1 MALDAN
7 TIWEIRTDGNANNG
21 GGFRWLSLVIA
32 TYKWTASGSGT
43 NEYYCEAAA
52 GGDPSLTEAKCC
64 SLNGAFTL
72 ATNGTLGS
80 LNASEWDWGDNDTLG
95 YSTVYVRLADG
106 VDPDSKSPGFVQIG
120 NGGGYDYSQQAAA
133 QLTLTDLACAAAST
147 TLTSATGGFTA
158 LMVGNVIHIV
168 SGTNDAPGWYEI
180 TAYSDTNTVT
190 IDRTCATGGDMS
202 AATGSVGGA
211 WEFGTAVDDDFF
223 EAKVAGNITY
233 IKSGTHATLGETIAA
248 SPAGTGALLIRVIG
262 YDMSRAARPTG
273 DNQPLIQCGANT
285 FQVGSASWWA
295 LENLRGTGTGSYVFY
310 YSGSNGYFYNCK
322 ATNSSGFAGRIAF
335 QGVSASS
342 CYFIA
347 CEGISTNGPA
357 FSTGVFV
364 HCYAHDSVTTFTG
377 GTLMLF
383 CVSDA
388 GSTYGANQVSGLTMN
403 NTFYGNGTGLYISGT
418 TTMSIVINNI
428 FDGNTTGIN
437 ASGAK
442 GSTLLLFNS
451 FDNTTDLAANVAG
464 AVQDGNQTGDPGLN
478 DPANGDFS
486 ITSGD
491 AEVYQTALD
500 VQVYTGAIVRS

>member
-7 TIWEIRTDGNANNG
+7 TVWEIRTDGNANYG
-21 GGFRWLSLVIA
+21 GGFAWLSLVSA
-32 TYKWTASGSGT
+32 TYRWTASGSGT

-80 LNASEWDWGDNDTLG
+80 LNASEWDWGDNDSLG
-95 YSTVYVRLADG
+95 YNTVYVRLADG
-106 VDPDSKSPGFVQIG
+106 ADPDSKEPGFVQMG
-120 NGGGYDYSQQAAA
+120 KGGGYDYSQQAAA

-158 LMVGNVIHIV
+158 LMVYNVIHIV
-168 SGTNDAPGWYEI
+168 SGTNDIPGWYQI

-202 AATGSVGGA
+202 AATGSVGGV

-223 EAKVAGNITY
+223 EAKVAGNIVF

-262 YDMSRAARPTG
+262 YDTSRAVRPTG
-273 DNQPLIQCGANT
+273 DNRPLIQCGAYYFQASSGGWWT
-285 FQVGSASWWA
+285 F
-295 LENLRGTGTGSYVFY
+295 ENLRGTGTSSFVFY
-310 YSGSNGYFYNCK
+310 FVGGNCLAYNCK
-322 ATNSSGFAGRIAF
+322 VTNSSGVASRVAF
-335 QGVSASS
+335 QGGSGTTN
-342 CYFIA
+342 YFIC
-347 CEGISTNGPA
+347 CEGISTNGTA
-357 FSTGVFV
+357 FTTGVFV

-383 CVSDA
+383 CVSDT
-388 GSTYGANQVSGLTMN
+388 GSTYGVSQASGLTMN
-403 NTFYGNGTGLYISGT
+403 NTFYGNGTGLYISAT

-428 FDGNTTGIN
+428 FDGNTTGID

-464 AVQDGNQTGDPGLN
+464 AIQDGNQTGDPGLN
-478 DPANGDFS
+478 NPAAGDFS